1 MKKTMGFTL
10 MELMI
15 VVAIAGI
22 LAATAFGF
30 YGNFVREA
38 NRTEARSALTTISG
52 QLEKCRSLY
61 GRYDSPN
68 CNVAANLP
76 QNTESN
82 FYQVVAV
89 GGLQASSFEL
99 RASPIPGSPQ
109 VDDLDCTTIS
119 LTNTGLKTATGA
131 NTAECW

>member
-1 MKKTMGFTL
+1 MKKASGFTL

-30 YGNFVREA
+30 YSDFVQQA

-68 CNVAANLP
+68 CNVVLP

-82 FYQVVAV
+82 FYQVTAV

-99 RASPIPGSPQ
+99 RATPNAGTPQ
-109 VDDLDCTTIS
+109 ATDADCTTIS

-131 NTAECW
+131 NPPDCW

>member
-38 NRTEARSALTTISG
+38 NRTEARGALTTISG

-68 CNVAANLP
+68 CNVVLP
-76 QNTESN
+76 QNTASN
-82 FYQVVAV
+82 FYQIAAV
-89 GGLQASSFEL
+89 GGGLQASSFEL
-99 RASPIPGSPQ
+99 RASPIAGSPQ
-109 VDDLDCTTIS
+109 AADLDCTTIS
-119 LTNTGLKTATGA
+119 LTNTGLQTATGA
-131 NTAECW
+131 NPGDCW